1 MATNP
6 RPAGTRPAPFQKT
19 RPAPPCLYNRVSGRV
34 FFIQTGFLSGF
45 NRVVNG
51 SGFNENPESDPKYL
65 RKKNLSFYKPKP
77 EPLSLSLLRSDP
89 PRPAPSSL
97 SLRLWVSPIIPY
109 RRDFSDRSPHR
120 TISRCIE
127 AVSKY
132 NAPLLSDRSLGIFL
146 LNNIYVFALI
156 FSVFFEALLCWFW
169 LSVFVGFRPNFF
181 SFLYHDSVIV
191 IVWYLGFCW
200 FWKKDCV

>member
-127 AVSKY
+127 AVSVVKLHRSTTLLCSSPIVHWVY
-132 NAPLLSDRSLGIFL
+132 FYSIIYMFLLSTMGDRWVHTHMFL
-146 LNNIYVFALI
+146 L
-156 FSVFFEALLCWFW
+156 
-169 LSVFVGFRPNFF
+169 
-181 SFLYHDSVIV
+181 
-191 IVWYLGFCW
+191 
-200 FWKKDCV
+200 